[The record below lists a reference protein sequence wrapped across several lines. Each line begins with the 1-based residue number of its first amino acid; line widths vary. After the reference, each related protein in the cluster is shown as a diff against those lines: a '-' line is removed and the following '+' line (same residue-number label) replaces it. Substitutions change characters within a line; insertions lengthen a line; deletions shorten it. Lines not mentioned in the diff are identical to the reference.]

1 MKRLIVCF
9 DGTWNTPEQE
19 ENGIPTPTNV
29 VKIYNAIA
37 DEDGSGIRQLKY
49 YHPGLGGEGG
59 IMKSITGGAF
69 GAGITRH
76 ICSAY
81 HWLSYNYE
89 EGDEIFL
96 YGFSRGAFT
105 VRSLAGFLG
114 KGLLDLADLK
124 EKESWR
130 RVHKA
135 YKEGYRVKNSD
146 RSHWVENDWKFF
158 NGGAAVEV
166 EFLGVWDTVGAL
178 GIPDDLEIL
187 NIFDTKNSWQ
197 FHDTKLG
204 EHIKSARHAMAIDEI
219 RSSFT
224 VTRWEKP
231 EKNRD
236 VQEVWFPG
244 VHSDVGGGY
253 AQSDLSNGA
262 LIWMIEESEKKSLKF
277 RDNVRDTIKADP
289 LGVMHDSYKGI
300 FAKMRSRPRS
310 IAAIDKEKNENLFH
324 PSVFE
329 RQEVSPIEYF
339 KYHPTCLLEKNESV
353 SVDVFAAVKWN
364 YTGIYLEK
372 GASYEFSSTGEWKDS
387 KDSCTWRGTEDGKL
401 TFGDIARLVGSTIG
415 KIEKTY
421 EKLTGNENSDFFL
434 TKRVEDF
441 NWFTMVGAVA
451 NDKGVKNDG
460 SPSPH
465 EYFELVK
472 YQKGNPLEVKKSGY
486 LYCFPNDVWSLYG
499 NNHGSVTLT
508 VKRVL

>member
-1 MKRLIVCF
+1 MKKLVICF
-9 DGTWNTPEQE
+9 DGTWNTKDQE
-19 ENGIPTPTNV
+19 ENGILIPTNV
-29 VKIYNAIA
+29 VKIYNAVA
-37 DEDGSGIRQLKY
+37 NEDDKGIRQLKY

-59 IMKSITGGAF
+59 IVKSITGGAF

-81 HWLSYNYE
+81 HWIASNYE

-114 KGLLDLADLK
+114 KGLLNLDNLQD
-124 EKESWR
+124 KESWR

-135 YKEGYRVKNSD
+135 YSEGYRKKDPLSSD
-146 RSHWVENDWKFF
+146 WKENNWKFF
-158 NGGAAVEV
+158 NEGAAVEV
-166 EFLGVWDTVGAL
+166 KFLGVWDTVGAL

-187 NIFDTKNSWQ
+187 NIFDTKSSWQ

-204 EHIKSARHAMAIDEI
+204 KHIKSARHAMAIDEI

-224 VTRWEKP
+224 VTRWES
-231 EKNRD
+231 EKERD
-236 VQEVWFPG
+236 IKEVWFPG

-253 AQSDLSNGA
+253 AQTDLSNGA
-262 LIWMIEESEKKSLKF
+262 LLWMMQESENSSLKF
-277 RDNVRDTIKADP
+277 RKNIKKTIKADP

-310 IAAIDKEKNENLFH
+310 IAAIDKKKNKNLFH
-324 PSVFE
+324 SSVFE
-329 RQEVSPIEYF
+329 RQKISPIEYF
-339 KYHPTCLLEKNESV
+339 PYHPTTILGINESKTI
-353 SVDVFAAVKWN
+353 DIFADTKWN

-372 GASYEFSSTGEWKDS
+372 GARYEFSSTGEWRDS
-387 KDSCTWRGTEDGKL
+387 KDSCSWEGTEDGKL

-415 KIEKTY
+415 KIEKSY

-441 NWFTMVGAVA
+441 SWFTMVGAIA

-460 SPSPH
+460 SPNPH
-465 EYFELVK
+465 EYYELVK
-472 YQKGNPLEVKKSGY
+472 YQKGNSLEVKNSGY
-486 LYCFPNDVWSLYG
+486 LYCFPNDVWALYG
-499 NNHGSVTLT
+499 NNHGSVKLT

>member
-1 MKRLIVCF
+1 MKKLVICF
-9 DGTWNTPEQE
+9 DGTWNTKDQE
-19 ENGIPTPTNV
+19 ENGILIPTNV
-29 VKIYNAIA
+29 VKIYNAVA
-37 DEDGSGIRQLKY
+37 NEDDKGIRQLKY

-59 IMKSITGGAF
+59 IVKSITGGAF

-81 HWLSYNYE
+81 HWIASNYE

-114 KGLLDLADLK
+114 KGLLNLDNLQD
-124 EKESWR
+124 KESWR

-135 YKEGYRVKNSD
+135 YSEGYRKKDPLSSD
-146 RSHWVENDWKFF
+146 WKENNWKFF
-158 NGGAAVEV
+158 NDGAAVEV
-166 EFLGVWDTVGAL
+166 KFLGVWDTVGAL

-187 NIFDTKNSWQ
+187 NIFDTKSSWQ

-204 EHIKSARHAMAIDEI
+204 KHIKSARHAMAIDEI

-224 VTRWEKP
+224 VTRWES
-231 EKNRD
+231 EKERD
-236 VQEVWFPG
+236 IKEVWFPG

-253 AQSDLSNGA
+253 AQTDLSNGA
-262 LIWMIEESEKKSLKF
+262 LLWMMQESENSSLKF
-277 RDNVRDTIKADP
+277 RKNIKKTIKADP

-310 IAAIDKEKNENLFH
+310 IAAIDKKKNKNLFH
-324 PSVFE
+324 SSVFE
-329 RQEVSPIEYF
+329 RQKISPIEYF
-339 KYHPTCLLEKNESV
+339 PYHPTTILGINESKTI
-353 SVDVFAAVKWN
+353 DIFADTKWN

-372 GASYEFSSTGEWKDS
+372 GARYEFSSTGEWRDS
-387 KDSCTWRGTEDGKL
+387 KDSCSWEGTEDGKL

-415 KIEKTY
+415 KIEKSY

-441 NWFTMVGAVA
+441 SWFTMVGAIA

-460 SPSPH
+460 SPNPH
-465 EYFELVK
+465 EYYELVK
-472 YQKGNPLEVKKSGY
+472 YQKGNSLEVKNSGY
-486 LYCFPNDVWSLYG
+486 LYCFPNDVWALYG
-499 NNHGSVTLT
+499 NNHGSVKLT